1 MPLLADWVGVP
12 ADGGEAVGPG
22 VAPGVPGVLVA
33 GAGLAG
39 VIRAV
44 GPGAGDDGDGAG
56 LAGAADLAGVAD
68 LAGAGGTAATWS
80 GPKNR

>member
-1 MPLLADWVGVP
+1 MPLLADGVGVP
-12 ADGGEAVGPG
+12 APRGDVVGSG
-22 VAPGVPGVLVA
+22 VVPGVLAA

-39 VIRAV
+39 VTRAV
-44 GPGAGDDGDGAG
+44 GPGAGDDGDVAG
-56 LAGAADLAGVAD
+56 LVGAPD